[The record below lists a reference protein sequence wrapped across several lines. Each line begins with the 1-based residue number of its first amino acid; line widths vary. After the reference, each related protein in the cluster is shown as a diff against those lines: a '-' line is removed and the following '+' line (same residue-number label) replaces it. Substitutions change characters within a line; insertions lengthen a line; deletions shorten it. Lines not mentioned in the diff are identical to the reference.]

1 MHETAVA
8 ESILQTILQ
17 YAEEMNARP
26 LRATISCGQF
36 NALNDEIVQFAFE
49 TAAQGT
55 VAENTR
61 LAIRHI
67 PMRARCKSC
76 GHVFEFDIYNPVCQS
91 CGSAEFDFE
100 PDAPLLLEEI
110 EFEEPNHEGIAE
122 SENPEP

>member
-17 YAEEMNARP
+17 YAESAKARP

-36 NALNDEIVQFAFE
+36 NALNDEIVNFAFQTASE
-49 TAAQGT
+49 GTAAEGMKL
-55 VAENTR
+55 E
-61 LAIRHI
+61 IRHV
-67 PMRARCKSC
+67 PLRARCKAC
-76 GHVFEFDIYNPVCQS
+76 EAVFEFDIYHPACKS

-110 EFEEPNHEGIAE
+110 EFEEPKK
-122 SENPEP
+122 